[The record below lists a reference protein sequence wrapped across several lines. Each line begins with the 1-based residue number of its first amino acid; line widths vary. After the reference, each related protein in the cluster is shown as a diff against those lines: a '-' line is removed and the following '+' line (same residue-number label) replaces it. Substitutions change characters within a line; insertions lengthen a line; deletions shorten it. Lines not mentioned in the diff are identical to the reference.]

1 MHHQDIH
8 SRPTRIVR
16 APRKVLDEQR
26 TLECGTVARAAVCG
40 GCATELAHGTR
51 FCGMCGGRVGA
62 CASLCGTFVDDY
74 QVVDTLHESAAST
87 VYRARYLPSGELV
100 ALKVLHPDLARDA
113 LQVARFRREARCL
126 ARLRSAHTVKVYDHG
141 ETEDGIHYLAM
152 ELVEGEGL
160 DVRMRKGAMPWRSA
174 LAIQRAV
181 CVSLVE
187 AHAHGIVYRGL
198 RPSHVRLGQGDS
210 VKLIDFGLAKLRP
223 EDPEDDPSYPD
234 HAMGMPLRYLAPEL
248 CAGAAADRGNDLYAL
263 GVLTLELI
271 LGRERIIGGP
281 PAVLPAEVPSK
292 VERLLLRCFAGD
304 PSERFASASEVVREI
319 DLICDTSRDR
329 RRVFAHTPVF
339 ELEPPRVVID
349 TVSVPAFVRGEML
362 GSEIEIAAPRPS
374 RRWARR
380 ALAVLVSAIGLGTVA
395 MGTRA

>member
-16 APRKVLDEQR
+16 APRHVLDEQR

-40 GCATELAHGTR
+40 SCATELAQGTR

-74 QVVDTLHESAAST
+74 QIVDTLHESAAST
-87 VYRARYLPSGELV
+87 IYRARYLPSGELV
-100 ALKVLHPDLARDA
+100 ALKVLHPDLARDS
-113 LQVARFRREARCL
+113 LQVSRFRREARCL
-126 ARLRSAHTVKVYDHG
+126 ARLRSAHTVKIYDHG
-141 ETEDGIHYLAM
+141 ETEDGIHYFAM
-152 ELVEGEGL
+152 ELLEGEGL
-160 DVRMRKGAMPWRSA
+160 DVRMRAQGAMPWRQA

-198 RPSHVRLGQGDS
+198 RPSHVHLGPDDS
-210 VKLIDFGLAKLRP
+210 VKLLDFGLAKLRP
-223 EDPEDDPSYPD
+223 EDPEDDPSFPD

-248 CAGAAADRGNDLYAL
+248 SGGAAPDRGNDLYAL

-281 PAVLPAEVPSK
+281 PAVLPADVPSA
-292 VERLLLRCFAGD
+292 VERLLLRCFAAD

-319 DLICDTSRDR
+319 DLICDSPRAR

-349 TVSVPAFVRGEML
+349 SVMVPAFISGEKI
-362 GSEIEIAAPRPS
+362 GSEIEAPRAS

-380 ALAVLVSAIGLGTVA
+380 ALAVLVSAIGLGTAA